1 VGLIN
6 NKGGFMKVFLG
17 ILLFLGVIVAMAFFS
32 FGMDSFFKPAYRKLE
47 YKTFKQSEQ
56 YNDGM
61 VRDFENLRM
70 EYVKAEPEAKKVIA
84 STIKHRFSVYLENLS
99 YEQRAFYNSL

>member
-1 VGLIN
+1 
-6 NKGGFMKVFLG
+6 MKVFLG
-17 ILLFLGVIVAMAFFS
+17 ILAFFVIVFLIGLLG

-61 VRDFENLRM
+61 TRDFENLRL
-70 EYVKAEPEAKKVIA
+70 EYLKSNDESVKRVVA
-84 STIKHRFSVYLENLS
+84 STIKHRFSVYLNNLS
-99 YEQRAFYNSL
+99 YEQKAFYNSL